1 MQRAMQLADHA
12 ALQGEIPVG
21 AVLVYQNQCIGQ
33 GFNQSIRLHDP
44 TAHAEMIA
52 LRQGGQQ
59 LGNYRLLNT
68 TLYVTLEPCA
78 MCAGAI
84 IHSRIGRLV
93 FGAKDTK
100 TGAVGS
106 SMDIARH
113 PAMNHH
119 LHITEGVLGE
129 RCGWQLSQFFRIRRA
144 EIKSARRQDT

>member
-59 LGNYRLLNT
+59 LGNLSL
-68 TLYVTLEPCA
+68 
-78 MCAGAI
+78 
-84 IHSRIGRLV
+84 IHI
-93 FGAKDTK
+93 
-100 TGAVGS
+100 
-106 SMDIARH
+106 
-113 PAMNHH
+113 
-119 LHITEGVLGE
+119 
-129 RCGWQLSQFFRIRRA
+129 
-144 EIKSARRQDT
+144 